1 MPYSTTFHYKAF
13 FQTAKNRPLSCGTQG
28 ANVLRERSRTVVGD
42 HVPVSVRLICIPGLP
57 CSIGGYSAPSS
68 TSRFAG
74 TSTRSEETCCCGVG
88 LAKGS
93 SLASGC
99 SCAPAW
105 QYFGCMT
112 NNCAQVFAASSQ
124 VVRGARLRRARNALN
139 RREAQGKKSVA
150 EGARKKLTV
159 FLTYTAPLPASDMS
173 GKW

>member
-1 MPYSTTFHYKAF
+1 MPYSNTFQYKAF

-42 HVPVSVRLICIPGLP
+42 HVPVSYPLICIPGLP

-68 TSRFAG
+68 SSRCAG
-74 TSTRSEETCCCGVG
+74 TSPRSEETCCCGVG
-88 LAKGS
+88 LVKGS

-112 NNCAQVFAASSQ
+112 TTIVHKFSLHNHRSFAELAC
-124 VVRGARLRRARNALN
+124 G
-139 RREAQGKKSVA
+139 AQGKPSIAGRLKV
-150 EGARKKLTV
+150 RNL
-159 FLTYTAPLPASDMS
+159 
-173 GKW
+173 